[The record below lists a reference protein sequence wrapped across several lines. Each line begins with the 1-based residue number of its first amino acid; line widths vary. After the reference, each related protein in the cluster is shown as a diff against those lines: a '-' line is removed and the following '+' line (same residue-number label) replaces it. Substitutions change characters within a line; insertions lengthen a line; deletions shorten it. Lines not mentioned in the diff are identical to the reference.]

1 MTDLHQE
8 IQCRIDY
15 FKQLCR
21 DRQFID
27 QETWHFYR
35 GSVAALTTL
44 LSYMERGG
52 VLEEPLSNTDTTDTS
67 ANNFVLRSELAK
79 KIEEGKEQKS
89 RDIRKALE
97 KFSED
102 YCSDKGYELGD
113 LEAGEKF
120 SRKRDSSRK

>member
-35 GSVAALTTL
+35 GSVSALNAL
-44 LSYMERGG
+44 LSYMERGITY
-52 VLEEPLSNTDTTDTS
+52 EPNE
-67 ANNFVLRSELAK
+67 NNE
-79 KIEEGKEQKS
+79 
-89 RDIRKALE
+89 
-97 KFSED
+97 
-102 YCSDKGYELGD
+102 
-113 LEAGEKF
+113 
-120 SRKRDSSRK
+120 

>member
-1 MTDLHQE
+1 MYELKEE

-21 DRQFID
+21 NRQFID

-35 GSVAALTTL
+35 GSVSALNAL
-44 LSYMERGG
+44 LSYMERGI
-52 VLEEPLSNTDTTDTS
+52 TDYSDTS
-67 ANNFVLRSELAK
+67 VNTANNFVLRSQLAK

-89 RDIRKALE
+89 RDIREALE

-113 LEAGEKF
+113 LEACEKF
-120 SRKRDSSRK
+120 SLERNSRRK